1 LEEMNLG
8 DEENEEEKLIDSY
21 TIDAKYPSY

>member
-1 LEEMNLG
+1 MNLG

-21 TIDAKYPSY
+21 TIDAKYPNY

>member
-1 LEEMNLG
+1 MNLG

-21 TIDAKYPSY
+21 TIDAKYPTY